1 MILWPIRQFIARVCL
16 DKETMMK
23 KDGKAPL
30 LREQYKDHAIG
41 VEKNL
46 EADNELRRKELR
58 IKEEELKANPKKP
71 TK

>member
-1 MILWPIRQFIARVCL
+1 
-16 DKETMMK
+16 MK